1 VIVLAATAILIAVG
15 ALVASVGTRSVER
28 PEGVAER
35 WLRAVGD
42 TTRTGVSADARRR
55 ASGHGDPALIPALVP
70 PGQSYNGSD
79 AFTAY
84 EVGHASRS
92 AAGSARVPVRLTH
105 RSGPAG
111 TEHVA
116 LVLHETEGSW
126 RVLAVDPP
134 DRVLRVP
141 SEGGPPVSRA
151 PMTLYLC
158 ALMIVIASGG
168 VCSLLLRLAERSPVA
183 AQGP

>member
-55 ASGHGDPALIPALVP
+55 ASEHGDPALIPALVP
-70 PGQSYNGSD
+70 PGGSYNGSD

-92 AAGSARVPVRLTH
+92 AGSPRVPVRLTH
-105 RSGPAG
+105 RSGRAG

-116 LVLHETEGSW
+116 LVLHETGGSW
-126 RVLAVDPP
+126 RVLAVDRP
-134 DRVLRVP
+134 DGVLRVP

-151 PMTLYLC
+151 PMALYLS
-158 ALMIVIASGG
+158 ALTIVVALGG
-168 VCSLLLRLAERSPVA
+168 VCSLLLRLAERSPDA
-183 AQGP
+183 AQGA